1 MSSRQSVERP
11 IGPGKIDAGEH
22 FAILARATHMPNG
35 EAIHIEAVR
44 LLQAFESHGQNSAS
58 INQLFQTDQPS
69 TRLKLKALLYW

>member
-44 LLQAFESHGQNSAS
+44 LLQAFESHGQ
-58 INQLFQTDQPS
+58 
-69 TRLKLKALLYW
+69 K